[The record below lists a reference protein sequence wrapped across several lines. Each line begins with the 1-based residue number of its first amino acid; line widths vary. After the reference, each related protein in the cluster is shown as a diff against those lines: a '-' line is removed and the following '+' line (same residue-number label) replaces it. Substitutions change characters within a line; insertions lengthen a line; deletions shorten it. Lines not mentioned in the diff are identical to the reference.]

1 MVKYTPSRGDM
12 VWLEFSP
19 TKGHEIQKTR
29 PAIALSPKSYHKKTD
44 LGLFVPITSQEK
56 GYPFEVKITFGD
68 IQGVVLCDQVRSI
81 DWQARKASFICAL
94 PESVVNEIMAKM
106 MTLLE

>member
-1 MVKYTPSRGDM
+1 M

-29 PAIALSPKSYHKKTD
+29 PAVVLSPKSYHKKTG
-44 LGLFVPITSQEK
+44 LGLFVPVTSQVK
-56 GYPFEVKITFGD
+56 GYPFEVNVAND
-68 IQGVVLCDQVRSI
+68 SIQGVVLCDQVRSI
-81 DWQARKASFICAL
+81 DWQARKASFICTL
-94 PESVVNEIMAKM
+94 PESIMAEIMGKM